1 MRTRTLPFA
10 IILTAVLLAPARPVG
25 DPGPEYRMAQGS
37 RRWEPSPGPVV
48 AADSGPTHP
57 RRPLPRHP
65 LPSSVGR
72 ADAALTPTERTRT
85 ADPSG
90 SSLPG
95 IATWYRWRP
104 GEAAAGPALRAF
116 LGPSWRGSVVTVRAG
131 SRAVRVRLTDW
142 CECGAGR
149 IVDLDVR
156 TFSRFVQ
163 PSRGIL
169 RVEVYP

>member
-25 DPGPEYRMAQGS
+25 DLGPEYRTVQGS

-65 LPSSVGR
+65 LPSPPTNGKRPASVE
-72 ADAALTPTERTRT
+72 TPGT
-85 ADPSG
+85 ARPSRG
-90 SSLPG
+90 HLQG
-95 IATWYRWRP
+95 TATWYRWRP

-156 TFSRFVQ
+156 TFSRLVQ